1 MQNLTHYTPLL
12 IPIALIAALVG
23 WYEYRLYTVNT
34 IQSDLET
41 RVIALQEQTEA
52 QNDRQDR
59 LNDSLNTLFSI
70 LSEVEEGYNQI
81 SGNVEE
87 LEKLSNADPKLL
99 QKYSKIFF
107 LNEHYTPERLVTIPE
122 EWGYHEDRTERIHAE
137 VWPFLEDLLRDARRD
152 DIELFIKS
160 GYRSFDEQHN
170 IKSAYTVTY
179 GAGTANTFSADQGY
193 SEHQLGTTVDFIT
206 TGINGTLEGFGNTEA
221 YEWLLDNAYKY
232 GFILS
237 YPEGNEYYIFEPWHW
252 RFVGKDL
259 AKRLEVNDQGFYDLE
274 QRTIDNYL
282 IDLFED

>member
-1 MQNLTHYTPLL
+1 MQQLSNYVPLL
-12 IPIALIAALVG
+12 IPIALIAAVVG
-23 WYEYRLYTVNT
+23 WYEYRLYMVDAT
-34 IQSDLET
+34 QADLQT

-122 EWGYHEDRTERIHAE
+122 EWSYHEDRTERIHAE
-137 VWPFLEDLLRDARRD
+137 VWPFLEDLLKDARRD
-152 DIELFIKS
+152 GIELFIKS

-221 YEWLLDNAYKY
+221 YEWLLDNAHEY

-282 IDLFED
+282 IDLFEN